1 MNVSSKYSV
10 KFYEISGLVPAGF
23 ETVSAATARRV
34 AADALGSGAAK
45 RAEILDP
52 SGEVILDM
60 SDPDEP

>member
-1 MNVSSKYSV
+1 M

-23 ETVSAATARRV
+23 ETDSAATARRV

-45 RAEILDP
+45 RVEIRDSNGEIILD
-52 SGEVILDM
+52 I